1 MKKSQMNW
9 LWAVLLCI
17 ATSTASATIDVNDI
31 KRALKWGESASAI
44 AQRLYN
50 AGEEPLLISQ
60 AVAQAAPESAAKV
73 AALMA
78 QVVPDNAVPN
88 LAATT
93 AKVVPSSATKIA
105 TKVADAV
112 PQYVALL
119 VQIAEAVTKAVPQSK
134 AAVEAALK
142 NKIAAASVAEKRER
156 QNALAG
162 KGAGIVAMV
171 EGNAYLLTPNGKRQN
186 VSVGSELSN
195 GITIVTAKGAS
206 VLVHNPDDSSYIVK
220 ENSRFQIKNYHFE
233 ESKPE
238 KDKSI
243 FHLAEGFFRFVSG
256 IIAKRS
262 PNQVEYQTPT
272 IIAGIRGTEAS
283 IIYNSSDKQNYIEVS
298 QGKLLVNSLLNNK
311 QSFIKSGAYRFTLS
325 GIPERQNIPSS
336 IKNRFK
342 TTQSIRA
349 ESRKAADLVYKR
361 FKTLSANLMRG
372 RALLKSN
379 QIGRSQKNLKK
390 LWAILDKGT
399 THYKQNWRGIIY
411 RVSND
416 PLQKKCFSLHAHI
429 RDYAVLVK
437 SGVRPL
443 EAHRILLRKYGQSK
457 LKSRPY
463 FRPSLMRR
471 FSE

>member
-1 MKKSQMNW
+1 MKKPQINW
-9 LWAVLLCI
+9 LWAILLCI
-17 ATSTASATIDVNDI
+17 ATSTASASIDVNDI

-50 AGEEPLLISQ
+50 AGEVPLLISQ
-60 AVAQAAPESAAKV
+60 AIAQAAPQSAATV

-78 QVVPDNAVPN
+78 QFVPDNAVPN

-93 AKVVPSSATKIA
+93 AKLVPSAASKIA

-112 PQYVALL
+112 PQYVSLL
-119 VQIAEAVTKAVPQSK
+119 VQIAEAVIKAVPESK
-134 AAVEAALK
+134 VAVEAALK
-142 NKIAAASVAEKRER
+142 TKIAAANVAEKSEM

-171 EGNAYLLTPNGKRQN
+171 EGSAYLLTPNGKRQK
-186 VSVGSELSN
+186 VSIGTELSN

-220 ENSRFQIKNYHFE
+220 ENSRFKIKHYYFE
-233 ESKPE
+233 ESKPK

-243 FHLAEGFFRFVSG
+243 FHLAEGFLRFVSG

-262 PNQVEYQTPT
+262 PDKVEYQTPT
-272 IIAGIRGTEAS
+272 MTAGVRGTEAS
-283 IIYNSSDKQNYIEVS
+283 IIYNSSDKQNYIELS
-298 QGKLLVNSLLNNK
+298 QGKLLLKSLLNNR
-311 QSFIKSGAYRFTLS
+311 QSFIKSGSYRFTLS
-325 GIPERQNIPSS
+325 GIRERKNIPAS

-342 TTQSIRA
+342 NTLSMRA

-361 FKTLSANLMRG
+361 LKILSANLMRG
-372 RALLKSN
+372 RELFKSN
-379 QIGRSQKNLKK
+379 QIGNSRKNLKK

-399 THYKQNWRGIIY
+399 THSKQNWRGIRY
-411 RVSND
+411 RISND

-429 RDYAVLVK
+429 RDYTNLVK

-443 EAHRILLRKYGQSK
+443 EAHRIILKKYGQQ
-457 LKSRPY
+457 KSRSS
-463 FRPSLMRR
+463 FRPRFMQR
-471 FSE
+471 FSD